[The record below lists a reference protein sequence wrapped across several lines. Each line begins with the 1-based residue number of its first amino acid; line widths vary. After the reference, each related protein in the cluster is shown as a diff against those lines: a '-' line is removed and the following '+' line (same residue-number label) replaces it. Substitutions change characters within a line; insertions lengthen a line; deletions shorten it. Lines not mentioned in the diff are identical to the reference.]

1 MYLFMYILKQCI
13 SNVAAL
19 ILGNILFHILYYYN
33 IPFIIIII
41 IIIIIIMLQE
51 MEVSRIAKFALA
63 NEDTVDS
70 LSRKV
75 QQVLEKYKGHSFLAL

>member
-1 MYLFMYILKQCI
+1 MLLILEKMELSHHEGYNFYFSLSCNTRDMHAGTWMHLFVYILKQCI

-41 IIIIIIMLQE
+41 IIIIIIML
-51 MEVSRIAKFALA
+51 
-63 NEDTVDS
+63 
-70 LSRKV
+70 
-75 QQVLEKYKGHSFLAL
+75 